1 MTHTLLNS
9 YSEKASNVKHP
20 NYLLQLIKIT
30 TIEIT
35 VCPVVSISAP
45 LIHSKYG
52 SLLTEFRFI
61 HFKSTFYNFKWTKKL
76 ANRPFCGWFDK
87 GSMWYSLKL
96 WDARNQHEFHSLP
109 SYRFHLE
116 YTYNELLFAIPL
128 VTNSK
133 SVAFH
138 KLWMER
144 ERKNLIGK
152 LWPCLAMD
160 ICARE
165 FVHRANTKT
174 IHACRQQIE
183 RNDDTLRYLMI
194 HIQST
199 SCWTIT
205 KNAPISVLEPNLHF
219 PNYLDAFCP
228 VTWHLQFNFGEYFT
242 LLWE

>member
-1 MTHTLLNS
+1 MGHFW
-9 YSEKASNVKHP
+9 P
-20 NYLLQLIKIT
+20 NF
-30 TIEIT
+30 
-35 VCPVVSISAP
+35 VSSISNQ
-45 LIHSKYG
+45 
-52 SLLTEFRFI
+52 
-61 HFKSTFYNFKWTKKL
+61 HFTISSEQKKL

-109 SYRFHLE
+109 NYRFHLE